1 MKTDKGTK
9 TDKRTRI
16 DEERFTKDQILSSAR
31 YAGKRDIIR
40 AVLEENK
47 QYDLSEVDQII
58 ENYMKGKV
66 K

>member
-16 DEERFTKDQILSSAR
+16 DEEMFTKDQILSSAR
-31 YAGKRDIIR
+31 YAEKRDIIR